1 MLRTRELE
9 THGISRVYLKR
20 LVDSGQLA
28 RIGRGLYT
36 LAEADLGEKGGLAQ
50 ASKRV
55 PHGVVC
61 LLSALQLHGLT
72 TQNPF
77 EVWIA
82 VDQKARRPAVSYPP
96 LRIIHLSG
104 KAFTS
109 GIEDHGVEVEG
120 INVRVYCPAK
130 TVADC
135 FKFRNK
141 IGTDVALEAL
151 RGYRR
156 KYRSGMD
163 ELWRYAKVVR
173 VTSNATIS
181 GGPWM
186 SPTKPRKVAASVRQK
201 LTNLSKQRG
210 EEFQFV
216 LSEYAIERLLYRI
229 SRSQHSE

>member
-1 MLRTRELE
+1 MGAQPPKKKLLDLVRKAGVLRTHELE
-9 THGISRVYLKR
+9 NHGISRVYLKR
-20 LVDSGQLA
+20 LVDSGQLE

-36 LAEADLGEKGGLAQ
+36 LPGADLGEKSSLAQ

-55 PHGVVC
+55 PHGVIC
-61 LLSALQLHGLT
+61 LLSALRLHGLT

-96 LRIIHLSG
+96 MRIIHLSG

-109 GIEDHGVEVEG
+109 GIEDHRVEG
-120 INVRVYCPAK
+120 INVRVYCAAK
-130 TVADC
+130 TVTDC

-151 RGYRR
+151 RDYRR

-173 VTSNATIS
+173 VTRVMQPYLEAL
-181 GGPWM
+181 G
-186 SPTKPRKVAASVRQK
+186 
-201 LTNLSKQRG
+201 
-210 EEFQFV
+210 
-216 LSEYAIERLLYRI
+216 
-229 SRSQHSE
+229 